1 MTVSADDRS
10 KPTTN
15 SETFRRRSTRRK
27 NGERNGHTRYA
38 NAISVVGGEKMPSQP
53 HPVFFRSANR
63 FRRFYYI
70 RTMSLPLETVQR
82 RGVLTKGG
90 RKDFST
96 TNGTR
101 RSHARRFKAC
111 TPVLNSNRRRLTPLS
126 RFGFRKR
133 LRWMCKTATSN
144 RLTKRTRINAGDPCA
159 GVSQHCTKRNRL
171 KHVFVRRPFSTKRV
185 FRLRKTGVGSRLARA
200 PL

>member
-15 SETFRRRSTRRK
+15 SETFRRRSTWRK

-38 NAISVVGGEKMPSQP
+38 NAISVVGGVKKCLRNRIPF
-53 HPVFFRSANR
+53 FFRSANR

-82 RGVLTKGG
+82 RGVLTKEAG
-90 RKDFST
+90 KDFST

-144 RLTKRTRINAGDPCA
+144 RLTKRAKINAGDPCA
-159 GVSQHCTKRNRL
+159 GVCHNTAQNAT
-171 KHVFVRRPFSTKRV
+171 
-185 FRLRKTGVGSRLARA
+185 A
-200 PL
+200 